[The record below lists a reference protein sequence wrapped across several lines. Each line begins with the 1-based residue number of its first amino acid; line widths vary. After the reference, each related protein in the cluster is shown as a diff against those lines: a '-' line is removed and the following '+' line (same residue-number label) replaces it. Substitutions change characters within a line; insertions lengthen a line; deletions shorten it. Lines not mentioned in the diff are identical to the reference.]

1 MKKVLVTA
9 ALLIASLSPA
19 LASSHYEMMYHD
31 NIRPNGHPRS
41 DAVYDAALNDCYG
54 QSGLSRNARDNSA
67 FRGCMAAHNYRWVY
81 TRLVQDPPSKQVAS
95 AIPKGHFIDPDTGML
110 CHDSGGASICV
121 PPPDNMTIRY
131 TSKHGLNCTRTGA
144 MSVCS
149 NL

>member
-9 ALLIASLSPA
+9 AFLIASLSPA
-19 LASSHYEMMYHD
+19 LASHYNIAFHD
-31 NIRPNGHPRS
+31 TLRPGGHQRS
-41 DAVYDAALNDCYG
+41 LAVANAASASCFTQTGTSPEAAPTQAYKDCMKAEG
-54 QSGLSRNARDNSA
+54 FRWLS
-67 FRGCMAAHNYRWVY
+67 
-81 TRLVQDPPSKQVAS
+81 TRLLKDPPSKQAAS
-95 AIPKGHFIDPDTGML
+95 GIPAGHFIDSDTGML

-131 TSKHGLNCTRTGA
+131 TSKHGLNCTRSGA